1 MLKKLS
7 ILLALCLLLS
17 ACGSAPAPAATETT
31 AAQTVEE
38 TVEETTETTPEETE
52 AAVPALPDGV
62 YTAVFDTDSSM
73 FHVSEAC
80 EGRGTLTV
88 SGGVMTL
95 HVSLTSKNIL
105 NLFPGLKED
114 AEKEGAELLQPTV
127 DTVTYSD
134 GLSEEVHGFDI
145 PVPYLDEEF
154 DLALI
159 GKKGT
164 WYDHK
169 VSVSDPQRIA
179 PEIVEGTT
187 VAVTLAGGSGRA
199 SVESPAVL
207 VTDAY
212 GVNWAVIVWSSP
224 NYTYMLVD
232 GVHYDPIQ
240 EEGNSTF
247 LIPVVLDCE
256 MAVSAE
262 TVAMSSPHLV
272 EYTLHFDSTTIS
284 AE

>member
-7 ILLALCLLLS
+7 ILLALCLLLT
-17 ACGSAPAPAATETT
+17 ACGSAPVPAQTEATQTETT
-31 AAQTVEE
+31 QAT
-38 TVEETTETTPEETE
+38 EETTESVPEETE
-52 AAVPALPDGV
+52 AAAPALPDGV

-95 HVSLTSKNIL
+95 HVSLASKNIL
-105 NLFPGLKED
+105 NLFPGLKDD
-114 AEKEGAELLQPTV
+114 AEKEGAEILQPTV

-154 DLALI
+154 NLALI

-169 VSVSDPQRIA
+169 VSVSEPRRVA

-187 VAVTLAGGSGRA
+187 IEVTLAGGSGRA
-199 SVESPAVL
+199 TVESPAVYF
-207 VTDAY
+207 TDEA

-232 GVHYDPIQ
+232 GVRYDPIQ

-247 LIPVVLDCE
+247 LIPMVPDCD
-256 MAVSAE
+256 MSVSAE